1 VAVAP
6 SKLPSLTL
14 DPLTV
19 AGDATFLDR
28 VAAERVLP
36 AEIASG
42 LRGPILTFGAAT
54 REGQRARRRSSEH
67 GGRGVL
73 VLVGTLAVVIP
84 LVAIGVNVVG
94 GLVGGAP
101 AESAA

>member
-1 VAVAP
+1 MLLSQLLDAELPPTEAASSRRWTPALDEIEPSGYEQRPRLRVGGSITGADTQPRAAVAP

-14 DPLTV
+14 YPLTV

-42 LRGPILTFGAAT
+42 LRDLY
-54 REGQRARRRSSEH
+54 
-67 GGRGVL
+67 
-73 VLVGTLAVVIP
+73 
-84 LVAIGVNVVG
+84 
-94 GLVGGAP
+94 
-101 AESAA
+101 